1 MEGFHLLLSYKNQWS
16 LNQELLKISLTFQLC
31 CSSQSSSET
40 LMRQF
45 LKLTW
50 SLFSVITSLH
60 YFKCHQAA
68 KSHNWRWWIFSLAI
82 VIFLSLLFFLVC
94 LCIVFFAHL
103 RRLSSSSSLSGRVIG
118 GMTSWSH
125 VLRGASIWKQHA
137 RYAPTNVVRE
147 RWGNGLF
154 HLRQITISPGLDSN
168 GLSLWNGIPPHALQ
182 IYLLFYLPGQ
192 AHGKII
198 PNTCRALSGTLE

>member
-1 MEGFHLLLSYKNQWS
+1 MMDLLSRNSY
-16 LNQELLKISLTFQLC
+16 
-31 CSSQSSSET
+31 
-40 LMRQF
+40 
-45 LKLTW
+45 
-50 SLFSVITSLH
+50 FSV
-60 YFKCHQAA
+60 
-68 KSHNWRWWIFSLAI
+68 
-82 VIFLSLLFFLVC
+82 SLLFC
-94 LCIVFFAHL
+94 LSCIAFSAHL

-125 VLRGASIWKQHA
+125 VLRGASLWKQHA

-147 RWGNGLF
+147 WWGTVLPTEGEKKKSCLF

>member
-1 MEGFHLLLSYKNQWS
+1 MMDLLSRNSY
-16 LNQELLKISLTFQLC
+16 
-31 CSSQSSSET
+31 
-40 LMRQF
+40 
-45 LKLTW
+45 
-50 SLFSVITSLH
+50 FSV
-60 YFKCHQAA
+60 
-68 KSHNWRWWIFSLAI
+68 
-82 VIFLSLLFFLVC
+82 SLLFC
-94 LCIVFFAHL
+94 LSCIAFSAHL

-125 VLRGASIWKQHA
+125 VLRGASLWKQHA
-137 RYAPTNVVRE
+137 RYAPSNVVRE
-147 RWGNGLF
+147 WWGTVLPTEGGKKKSCLF